1 MRCDL
6 NGRGLRLKKKSLSLS
21 LPLVRSVSQ
30 SVSGRVMSLIIMA
43 THQSF
48 HFNLHSLSPTDD
60 GEFELLIFIY
70 RNIRLRLIT
79 VQNGC
84 ELIYE
89 T

>member
-1 MRCDL
+1 
-6 NGRGLRLKKKSLSLS
+6 
-21 LPLVRSVSQ
+21 
-30 SVSGRVMSLIIMA
+30 MA